1 MAGKKE
7 KLYKIGQAAKMLGLE
22 SYVLRFWEKEFPQL
36 KPLRTS
42 KGQRLYTEEHIKLI
56 KKIKTLLYE
65 DRLTI
70 EGAKM
75 RLEEQERW
83 SGLLL
88 EIKKELEEIRHLLG
102 QDARSG

>member
-1 MAGKKE
+1 MGKKE
-7 KLYKIGQAAKMLGLE
+7 KTYKIGQAAKMLGLE

-70 EGAKM
+70 EGARM
-75 RLEEQERW
+75 RLEEQGRW
-83 SGLLL
+83 AGLVQ
-88 EIKKELEEIRHLLG
+88 EIKKELEEIKHILS
-102 QDARSG
+102 QDAKND

>member
-1 MAGKKE
+1 MGKKE
-7 KLYKIGQAAKMLGLE
+7 KTYKIGQAAKMLGLE

-70 EGAKM
+70 EGARM
-75 RLEEQERW
+75 RLEEQGRW
-83 SGLLL
+83 AGFIL
-88 EIKKELEEIRHLLG
+88 EIKKELEEIRHILS
-102 QDARSG
+102 QDAKDG